1 MNETLERVIKH
12 SVMYG
17 YVLSQPFSVYIDA
30 EPAQDNKVLL
40 EKEQLAYGEHGQT
53 VRVLQKKLAALSY
66 YQDDID
72 GQYGVYTKQAIKKL
86 QKVHDLEITG
96 HTDIHTI
103 KHMIDE
109 EYNMHLEQL
118 ENLSD
123 TIEPH
128 QHGEDVEVV
137 QESLQYFGYYDG
149 DIDGI
154 NGPLTKRALHLAED
168 KHDIQLSEE
177 MIEEMRTALAEI
189 EQFESADNIKQSYIE
204 DTHIENLQNDMPNI
218 YPGMIDEKVE
228 EVQKSLRHLG
238 YYKDDIDGSYGPAT
252 KEAIHLAERELN
264 IVLATEQNVA
274 NERVSNNDDS
284 NDENDHNDAQDAYI
298 ENETESEHVQTA
310 ENKQDTE
317 QLEQVKQVEVKQS
330 HDTRVIEAAR
340 SAMGTPY
347 VWGGTSRDGFDCSG
361 FVQFAYESADIT
373 IPRTVSDIWNFG
385 QPVSDP
391 SVGDLVFFETYK
403 PGPSHMGIYLGNNQF
418 IHAGESSGVSIANM
432 NDSYWQQRYLGAK
445 RIQ

>member
-1 MNETLERVIKH
+1 
-12 SVMYG
+12 
-17 YVLSQPFSVYIDA
+17 
-30 EPAQDNKVLL
+30 
-40 EKEQLAYGEHGQT
+40 
-53 VRVLQKKLAALSY
+53 
-66 YQDDID
+66 
-72 GQYGVYTKQAIKKL
+72 
-86 QKVHDLEITG
+86 
-96 HTDIHTI
+96 
-103 KHMIDE
+103 MIDE

-118 ENLSD
+118 ENLSES
-123 TIEPH
+123 IEPH

-137 QESLQYFGYYDG
+137 QESLQYFGYYEG

-154 NGPLTKRALHLAED
+154 NGPLTKRALHLAEN

-177 MIEEMRTALAEI
+177 MIQEMRTALAEI

-204 DTHIENLQNDMPNI
+204 DTHIENLQNDMADI

-238 YYKDDIDGSYGPAT
+238 YYEEDIDGRYRQAT
-252 KEAIHLAERELN
+252 KDGIHSAKQELN
-264 IVLATEQNVA
+264 IELETEQNTP
-274 NERVSNNDDS
+274 NKRMQN
-284 NDENDHNDAQDAYI
+284 NDENDHNDAHDAHI
-298 ENETESEHVQTA
+298 ENEPESEHVQTA

-330 HDTRVIEAAR
+330 HDTQVIEAAR

-347 VWGGTSRDGFDCSG
+347 VWGGTSREGFDCSG

-385 QPVSDP
+385 QPVSNP

-418 IHAGESSGVSIANM
+418 IHAGESSGVSVANM